1 MELHPVDIGIIIAYI
16 ASTIFIGFYISKKA
30 SKDLN
35 SYFLGGNQIPWYIL
49 GVSNASGMFDI
60 TGTMWLVYLT
70 FVYGLK
76 GIFIPW
82 TWPVFNQ
89 IFLMIF
95 LSKWL
100 RRSNVMTGAEWLK
113 TRFGYDKGAKL
124 SHIIIVIFALVSVIG
139 FLAYGFKGIGKFSA
153 QFLPWDLTPNM
164 YAVIFMSITTLYI
177 IKGGMFSVVLTEL
190 IQFIIMTIASI
201 AIGIIA
207 INQVNPDVLA
217 TLTPEGWNS
226 FLFGWELNL
235 DWSGILDSVNS
246 KITGDGYS
254 LFMLFFGMVLFK
266 GFLVSAAGPAPN
278 YDMQRILATKSPAEA
293 SKMSGMVSV
302 ALFFPRYMLI
312 GGLSVLA
319 IVFFNSE
326 LNAMGNAI
334 DFELILPYALQ
345 NFVPVGLLGIIM
357 AGLLAAFMSTFAA
370 TVNAATAYIV
380 NDIYKRFINPDAPAK
395 KYVYMSYICTL
406 SVVAVGI
413 TFGFFVDSIDSATQ
427 WIVNALW
434 GGYTA
439 ANLLKWFWWRFNG
452 FGYFWGMVFG
462 LLASLFIP
470 FLKPVIINAFNLA
483 ALQDVYLFPI
493 ILLISMIGSIIAT
506 LSTPPDDMKV
516 LKEFYSKVRPWGWWK
531 PVHEAVVKE
540 NPDFVNDSNV
550 VKDLLNVFVGII
562 WQTSMVVLALYLII
576 QDYYAI
582 AFVALVL
589 AITSYI
595 LKKTWWDKLKN
606 ESN

>member
-1 MELHPVDIGIIIAYI
+1 MKLHVIDIGIIIAYI
-16 ASTIFIGFYISKKA
+16 ASVIFIGFYISKKA
-30 SKDLN
+30 SKDIN
-35 SYFLGGNQIPWYIL
+35 SYFLGGNKIPWYIL

-113 TRFGYDKGAKL
+113 TRFGYGRGAKL
-124 SHIIIVIFALVSVIG
+124 SHIIIVVFALVSVIG

-153 QFLPWDLTPNM
+153 QFLPWGLTPNM
-164 YAVIFMSITTLYI
+164 YALIFMSITTLYI

-201 AIGIIA
+201 AIGVIA
-207 INQVNPDVLA
+207 ISQVNPDILA
-217 TLTPEGWNS
+217 TLIPAGWDS

-235 DWSGILDSVNS
+235 DWSGILDSVNG
-246 KITGDGYS
+246 KIAGDGYS

-278 YDMQRILATKSPAEA
+278 YDMQRILATKSPADA
-293 SKMSGMVSV
+293 SKMSGMVNV

-319 IVFFNSE
+319 IVFFNTE
-326 LNAMGNAI
+326 LNAMGDAI

-345 NFVPVGLLGIIM
+345 NFVPIGLLGIIM

-395 KYVYMSYICTL
+395 KYVYMSYICTF
-406 SVVAVGI
+406 SVVAVGVA
-413 TFGFFVDSIDSATQ
+413 FGFFVESIDSATQ

-462 LLASLFIP
+462 LLASLFVP
-470 FLKPVIINAFNLA
+470 FLKPVIINMLDLA

-506 LSTPPDDMKV
+506 LMTQPDDMEV
-516 LKEFYSKVRPWGWWK
+516 LKDFYFKVRPWGFWK
-531 PVHEAVVKE
+531 PIHEMVLEE
-540 NPDFVNDSNV
+540 NPDFVNDSNFIEDMLKV
-550 VKDLLNVFVGII
+550 IVGIV
-562 WQTSMVVLALYLII
+562 WQTSMIVLALYLII
-576 QDYYAI
+576 QNYYA
-582 AFVALVL
+582 VALAVLVL
-589 AITSYI
+589 AITSYV
-595 LKKTWWDKLKN
+595 LKKTWYDKLALDEN
-606 ESN
+606 

>member
-1 MELHPVDIGIIIAYI
+1 MELHVIDIGIIAAYL
-16 ASTIFIGFYISKKA
+16 AATIFIGFYISKKA
-30 SKDLN
+30 SKDIN

-113 TRFGYDKGAKL
+113 TRFGFDKGAKL
-124 SHIIIVIFALVSVIG
+124 SHIIIVVFALVSVIG

-153 QFLPWDLTPNM
+153 QFLPWDLSPNI
-164 YAVIFMSITTLYI
+164 YAVIFMAITTLYI

-217 TLTPEGWNS
+217 TLIPAGWDS
-226 FLFGWELNL
+226 LLFGWELNL
-235 DWSGILDSVNS
+235 DWSGILDSVS
-246 KITGDGYS
+246 GKIAGDGYS

-278 YDMQRILATKSPAEA
+278 YDMQRILATKSPADA

-319 IVFFNSE
+319 IVFFNNE
-326 LNAMGNAI
+326 LKAMGDAI

-345 NFVPVGLLGIIM
+345 YFVPVGLLGIIM

-395 KYVYMSYICTL
+395 RYVYMSYICTF
-406 SVVAVGI
+406 SVVAIGVA
-413 TFGFFVDSIDSATQ
+413 FGFFVDSIDSATQ

-462 LLASLFIP
+462 LLASLFVP
-470 FLKPVIINAFNLA
+470 FLKPVIINMLDLT

-506 LSTPPDDMKV
+506 FMTQPDDMKV
-516 LKEFYSKVRPWGWWK
+516 LKDFYFKVKPWGFWK
-531 PVHEAVVKE
+531 PIHEMVSEE
-540 NPDFVNDSNV
+540 NPNFVNDSNFI
-550 VKDLLNVFVGII
+550 KDMLNVFIGII
-562 WQTSMVVLALYLII
+562 WQTSMIVLALYLII
-576 QDYYAI
+576 QDYYAV
-582 AFVALVL
+582 AFAVLVL

-595 LKKTWWDKLKN
+595 LKKTWYDKL
-606 ESN
+606 

>member
-540 NPDFVNDSNV
+540 NPDFVNDSSV

-595 LKKTWWDKLKN
+595 LKKIWWDKLKN